1 MSNWIQVVNLSVAVS
16 ALTLT
21 ALGLPMTVMSRS
33 LDAWTRRFFSL
44 LFFVLL
50 LYTATNLTE
59 QLSYLFFHRTA
70 VTQLL
75 LFLHSLFSSFL
86 MPLLTVYLLRSCG
99 ETWRRSPVMN
109 AAMALWLVYLALLIL
124 TQFSTG
130 IYYFDLDGQYRRGP
144 WYPVLLLPPVL
155 LMGLNLISLLL
166 RRRRLSRPRFSALLV
181 YLLLPTLAM
190 LIQMRFYGM
199 YFIEFSTAVATIVL
213 FLSIL
218 TDQTEEYV
226 RQQGELARQ
235 RASILVLQMRPHFI
249 CNTLMSV
256 YYLCRQD
263 VRKAQQVILD
273 FTTYLRRNFTA
284 LSRAETIPFRE
295 ELEHARAY
303 LAVEQV
309 RFEGMLFVELDAPHV
324 NFRLPPL
331 TLQPLVENAVK
342 YGVDPELDPLTI
354 LVRTRETGDG
364 SELVVEDS
372 GPGPEPADDGS
383 PHIALANLR
392 ERLALSCGGSLTIA
406 PRPGGGTVVTV
417 RVPRERAEEDLV

>member
-1 MSNWIQVVNLSVAVS
+1 
-16 ALTLT
+16 
-21 ALGLPMTVMSRS
+21 
-33 LDAWTRRFFSL
+33 
-44 LFFVLL
+44 
-50 LYTATNLTE
+50 
-59 QLSYLFFHRTA
+59 
-70 VTQLL
+70 
-75 LFLHSLFSSFL
+75 
-86 MPLLTVYLLRSCG
+86 
-99 ETWRRSPVMN
+99 MN

-124 TQFSTG
+124 TQFTTG

-144 WYPVLLLPPVL
+144 RYPVLLLPPVL

-284 LSRAETIPFRE
+284 LSRAETVPFRE